1 MLKEIKQ
8 YSNTLKEFINY
19 LTESGVVLNDFYS
32 KDIKFRIGFYIDFLD
47 KHNITVMADCYNYA
61 VYYDREIPESV
72 MHLRLKKSE
81 VIAESTNTDID
92 SKYTIIDNYKDA
104 IIAAFKHLETPF

>member
-19 LTESGVVLNDFYS
+19 LTESGVVLNEFYS

-61 VYYDREIPESV
+61 VYYDRETNESRKSV
-72 MHLRLKKSE
+72 KYSVFVPILVKAIQEQQTQIENQNTLIQELTTRLT
-81 VIAESTNTDID
+81 A
-92 SKYTIIDNYKDA
+92 
-104 IIAAFKHLETPF
+104 LENK